1 MKYITKYGVS
11 LLFIFLQLGF
21 ILQAVS
27 QVQTARYI
35 SSSSNTNGFYEYL
48 PPGYTP
54 GGAKFPLMVF
64 IHGLGEAGNGSPAEL
79 PKVLVNGP
87 PKIAAAGGYGSTY
100 KFIIISP
107 QFMAWPTYLDVDG
120 VIEYA
125 LKHYEV
131 DKSRVYLTGLSMGGG
146 AVWDYAGAGKEY
158 AKKLAAIVPVCGASW
173 PWIGRSEII
182 AKEDLPVWATHN
194 QGDNTV
200 PVEYT
205 ETYVTDI
212 NSQKPPPTPLARKTI
227 FPANGHDAWTK
238 TYSTDFNVDGVYYAD
253 RLNIYQWMLQYQNN
267 GTVTL
272 PLPIVLGDYKA
283 VVEGNS
289 SVTIK
294 WNTLSETNNKNF
306 IVEKS
311 VDGINFSLLE
321 DVSATNE
328 ATGHEYSV
336 VDNKPSPGNNF
347 YRLAQIDRD
356 GKTTYF
362 NVLKVIIPVSD
373 NQRSFHLSPNP
384 VVSSLMLELINP
396 SKGAIQ
402 VSLTDMQGRQLK
414 NWKFQKSSMSW
425 QQSIDVSDIPT
436 GNYIIQLNGNKIH
449 EVQRFVKL

>member
-1 MKYITKYGVS
+1 
-11 LLFIFLQLGF
+11 
-21 ILQAVS
+21 
-27 QVQTARYI
+27 
-35 SSSSNTNGFYEYL
+35 
-48 PPGYTP
+48 
-54 GGAKFPLMVF
+54 
-64 IHGLGEAGNGSPAEL
+64 
-79 PKVLVNGP
+79 
-87 PKIAAAGGYGSTY
+87 
-100 KFIIISP
+100 
-107 QFMAWPTYLDVDG
+107 
-120 VIEYA
+120 
-125 LKHYEV
+125 
-131 DKSRVYLTGLSMGGG
+131 
-146 AVWDYAGAGKEY
+146 
-158 AKKLAAIVPVCGASW
+158 
-173 PWIGRSEII
+173 
-182 AKEDLPVWATHN
+182 
-194 QGDNTV
+194 
-200 PVEYT
+200 
-205 ETYVTDI
+205 
-212 NSQKPPPTPLARKTI
+212 
-227 FPANGHDAWTK
+227 
-238 TYSTDFNVDGVYYAD
+238 
-253 RLNIYQWMLQYQNN
+253 LNIYQWMLQYQNN
-267 GTVTL
+267 GTVS
-272 PLPIVLGDYKA
+272 LPIVLGDYKA
-283 VVEGNS
+283 IVDGNN

-321 DVSATNE
+321 DVAATNE

-336 VDNKPSPGNNF
+336 VDKKPSPGNNF